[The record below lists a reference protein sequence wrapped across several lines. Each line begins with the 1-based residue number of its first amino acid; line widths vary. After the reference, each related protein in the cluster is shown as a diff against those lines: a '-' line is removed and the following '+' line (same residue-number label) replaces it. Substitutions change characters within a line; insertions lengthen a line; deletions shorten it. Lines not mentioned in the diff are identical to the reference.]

1 VLREWILRQAPG
13 RSLGLVEPY
22 RRITLGVG
30 LAMFVDAALYLA
42 VLPLLP
48 HYADRFHLS
57 TPGVALVVASYP
69 AATPLVSLACIPLVP
84 RIGGRRIA
92 LASGLVMTS
101 ATIVFA
107 FAPNAET
114 LVAARFLQGLAS
126 GTVWTASM
134 AWVTHNAPPD
144 KRGRESGIVMGMLS
158 AGSIAGPLVGAFA
171 SWAGTEPAFLVV
183 AVISALSVAVTASAP
198 VGGAMQAGQRV
209 RASMSAALRQPFAR
223 AAVAMALI
231 DTIVFGTIDL
241 LVPLDLGHLG
251 TSTAVIAA
259 ALTSGALLGAVVG
272 PAGGRLVDR
281 IGAGPVGLATA
292 IIIAAF
298 PIILAFGLSRGG
310 LLGSLVVGGPV
321 FAVAASAMY
330 PLASAGADRA
340 QIPHVTVT
348 GILGAS
354 WAVGFAVAPVA
365 ASIIASATSQA
376 VAFSVSAALTLP
388 LLWLIARDGRG
399 ATAL

>member
-1 VLREWILRQAPG
+1 MVRLLRRAPG

-57 TPGVALVVASYP
+57 TPGIALVVAAYP
-69 AATPLVSLACIPLVP
+69 AASPLVSLACIPLVP

-92 LASGLVMTS
+92 LASGIVMTS

-171 SWAGTEPAFLVV
+171 SWAGTEPAFLLV
-183 AVISALSVAVTASAP
+183 AVISALSVAVTALAP
-198 VGGAMQAGQRV
+198 AGGAMQAGQRV
-209 RASMSAALRQPFAR
+209 GASISAALRQPFAR

-231 DTIVFGTIDL
+231 DTVAFGTIDL

-251 TSTAVIAA
+251 ASTAAIAA

-272 PAGGRLVDR
+272 PPGGRLVDR

-292 IIIAAF
+292 IAIAAF
-298 PIILAFGLSRGG
+298 PIVLAFGLPRGG
-310 LLGSLVVGGPV
+310 LLAVLVIGGPV
-321 FAVAASAMY
+321 FAIAASAMY
-330 PLASAGADRA
+330 PLASAGADQA
-340 QIPHVTVT
+340 QIPHVAVT

-354 WAVGFAVAPVA
+354 WAVGFAAAPVA
-365 ASIIASATSQA
+365 ASLIASATSQA
-376 VAFSVSAALTLP
+376 VAFSTSAALTLP
-388 LLWLIARDGRG
+388 LVWLVARDGRG
-399 ATAL
+399 STAG

>member
-1 VLREWILRQAPG
+1 MVRLLRRAPG
-13 RSLGLVEPY
+13 RSLGAVKPH

-48 HYADRFHLS
+48 YYAHRFHLS
-57 TPGVALVVASYP
+57 TPGIALVVAAYP
-69 AATPLVSLACIPLVP
+69 AASPLVSLACIPLVP

-92 LASGLVMTS
+92 LASGIVMTS

-134 AWVTHNAPPD
+134 AWVTHNAPLD
-144 KRGRESGIVMGMLS
+144 ERGRESGIVMGMLS

-171 SWAGTEPAFLVV
+171 SWAGTEPAFLLV
-183 AVISALSVAVTASAP
+183 AVISALSLTVTALAP
-198 VGGAMQAGQRV
+198 AGGAMQAGQRV
-209 RASMSAALRQPFAR
+209 GASISAALRQPFAR
-223 AAVAMALI
+223 AAIAMAVI
-231 DTIVFGTIDL
+231 DTVAFGTIDL

-251 TSTAVIAA
+251 ASTAAIAA

-272 PAGGRLVDR
+272 PPGGRLVDR

-292 IIIAAF
+292 IAIAAF
-298 PIILAFGLSRGG
+298 PIVLAFGLPRGG
-310 LLGSLVVGGPV
+310 LLAVLVIGGPV
-321 FAVAASAMY
+321 FAIAASAMY
-330 PLASAGADRA
+330 PLASAGADQA
-340 QIPHVTVT
+340 QIPHVAVT

-354 WAVGFAVAPVA
+354 WAVGFAAAPVA
-365 ASIIASATSQA
+365 ASLIASATSQA
-376 VAFSVSAALTLP
+376 VAFSTSAALTLP
-388 LLWLIARDGRG
+388 LVWLVARDGRG
-399 ATAL
+399 STAG

>member
-1 VLREWILRQAPG
+1 
-13 RSLGLVEPY
+13 
-22 RRITLGVG
+22 
-30 LAMFVDAALYLA
+30 
-42 VLPLLP
+42 
-48 HYADRFHLS
+48 
-57 TPGVALVVASYP
+57 
-69 AATPLVSLACIPLVP
+69 
-84 RIGGRRIA
+84 
-92 LASGLVMTS
+92 
-101 ATIVFA
+101 
-107 FAPNAET
+107 
-114 LVAARFLQGLAS
+114 
-126 GTVWTASM
+126 
-134 AWVTHNAPPD
+134 
-144 KRGRESGIVMGMLS
+144 
-158 AGSIAGPLVGAFA
+158 
-171 SWAGTEPAFLVV
+171 
-183 AVISALSVAVTASAP
+183 
-198 VGGAMQAGQRV
+198 
-209 RASMSAALRQPFAR
+209 
-223 AAVAMALI
+223 MALI

-354 WAVGFAVAPVA
+354 WAVGFAAAPVA
-365 ASIIASATSQA
+365 ASVIASATSQA

-388 LLWLIARDGRG
+388 LLWVIARDGRG
-399 ATAL
+399 ATAS